1 MKRMIT
7 SIVAIVGIVAVAVTY
22 FLFEEKNM

>member
-7 SIVAIVGIVAVAVTY
+7 SIVAICGIVAIAISY
-22 FLFEEKNM
+22 FALGKEEE

>member
-7 SIVAIVGIVAVAVTY
+7 SIVAICGIVAVAVTY
-22 FLFEEKNM
+22 FILGRDEQ